1 VFEQD
6 TRSQTCAFQRD
17 NTWFLAEIKLRA
29 HSAKIFMDFIMKQ
42 LQLILFSSILL
53 AGCAT
58 QPQQNKLPDIEK
70 SLSAQYQQLDFS
82 VMAQTQDE
90 NISTAKNLDLQK
102 TLQIMLAHSPKVRIA
117 LSKLGIAEADQL
129 QAELISNPHISF
141 GGMKSDEGWTIET
154 GLSQPLLDWFTRPL
168 RRQLAEDQLI
178 TTQWRLQRDLQKL
191 ITNTS
196 RAYFSAVAAQQSL
209 MIEEQMYQATT
220 ARRELALSLWRA
232 GNMSENNFL
241 YYDNEL
247 NRSKQSL
254 EKRKQLAQQTKWK
267 LQGLIGLSPEQ
278 EVSIPNQL
286 PQLPDEEFSVTQLN
300 EIASSNRLNTKI
312 IQQQLALI
320 EKRKK
325 LLQQKNGWRDI
336 SLGINV
342 EKEPDGEKSF
352 GPEIELALPLFN
364 RSQGKIA
371 VLDANTKKWQAQLQQ
386 TKLDT
391 SIQIHTAISQM
402 QSAKQ
407 QLAIITQALQVAEKR
422 VALSNREVNFMLTS
436 PFELLMIKRQ
446 QIQLAQDYTQDL
458 NQYWQARSQL
468 ELAIGKALV
477 YNEPKVIEKNSEV
490 DHTEMDHS
498 KMDHD
503 EMDHSK
509 MDHSNMN
516 HSDHQ
521 QNSHS
526 NHQEHD
532 HD

>member
-1 VFEQD
+1 
-6 TRSQTCAFQRD
+6 
-17 NTWFLAEIKLRA
+17 
-29 HSAKIFMDFIMKQ
+29 MKQ

-70 SLSAQYQQLDFS
+70 SLSEHYQQLDFS
-82 VMAQTQDE
+82 VLTQTPTSQPSASDPNGE
-90 NISTAKNLDLQK
+90 ISLQAA
-102 TLQIMLAHSPKVRIA
+102 LQTMLVHSPKVRIA

-129 QAELISNPHISF
+129 QAELINNPHISF
-141 GGMKSDEGWTIET
+141 GGMKSDEGWKIET

-168 RRQLAEDQLI
+168 RRQLAEDQLL
-178 TTQWRLQRDLQKL
+178 TTQWQLQRDIQTL
-191 ITNTS
+191 IAKTS
-196 RAYFSAVAAQQSL
+196 RTYFSAVAAHQVL
-209 MIEEQMYQATT
+209 MIEEQMYQATL

-241 YYDNEL
+241 YYDNEF

-254 EKRKQLAQQTKWK
+254 EKRKQAAQQAKWK
-267 LQGLIGLSPEQ
+267 LQGLIGLSPDQ
-278 EVSIPNQL
+278 AVSIPNQL
-286 PQLPDEEFSVTQLN
+286 PQLPDEEFSVTKMN
-300 EIASSNRLNTKI
+300 EIASSNRLDTKI
-312 IQQQLALI
+312 IQQQLALV
-320 EKRKK
+320 EKHKQ

-336 SLGINV
+336 NLGIKA

-364 RSQGKIA
+364 RAQGKIA
-371 VLDANTKKWQAQLQQ
+371 ALDANAKKWQAQLQQ

-446 QIQLAQDYTQDL
+446 EIQLAQDYTQAL
-458 NQYWQARSQL
+458 NQYWQARSRL
-468 ELAIGKALV
+468 ELAIGKALA
-477 YNEPKVIEKNSEV
+477 YNEPKVIEQNSEV

-498 KMDHD
+498 KMH
-503 EMDHSK
+503 
-509 MDHSNMN
+509 HSNAKN
-516 HSDHQ
+516 SETDQAKHQ

-526 NHQEHD
+526 NHQEENHQEHD

>member
-1 VFEQD
+1 
-6 TRSQTCAFQRD
+6 
-17 NTWFLAEIKLRA
+17 
-29 HSAKIFMDFIMKQ
+29 MKQ

-70 SLSAQYQQLDFS
+70 SLSEHYQQLDFS
-82 VMAQTQDE
+82 VLTQTPTSQPSAS
-90 NISTAKNLDLQK
+90 NPNGAISLQAA
-102 TLQIMLAHSPKVRIA
+102 LQTMLMHSPKVRIA

-129 QAELISNPHISF
+129 QAELINNPHISF

-154 GLSQPLLDWFTRPL
+154 GLSQPLMDWLTRPL
-168 RRQLAEDQLI
+168 RRHVAAEELLAA
-178 TTQWRLQRDLQKL
+178 QWQLQRDIQTL
-191 ITNTS
+191 IANTS
-196 RAYFSAVAAQQSL
+196 SAYFSAVAAHQAL
-209 MIEEQMYQATT
+209 IIEEQMYEATL

-241 YYDNEL
+241 YYDNEF

-254 EKRKQLAQQTKWK
+254 EKRKQAAQQAKWK
-267 LQGLIGLSPEQ
+267 LQGLIGLLPGQ

-286 PQLPDEEFSVTQLN
+286 PQLPNEEFSVTQLN
-300 EIASSNRLNTKI
+300 KIASSNRLDTKI
-312 IQQQLALI
+312 IQQQLALV
-320 EKRKK
+320 EKRKQ
-325 LLQQKNGWRDI
+325 LLQEKNGWRDI
-336 SLGINV
+336 NLGINA
-342 EKEPDGEKSF
+342 EREPDGEKSF

-364 RSQGKIA
+364 RAQGKIA
-371 VLDANTKKWQAQLQQ
+371 ALDTNAKKWQAQLEQHH
-386 TKLDT
+386 LNT
-391 SIQIHTAISQM
+391 SIQIHTAMSQM

-422 VALSNREVNFMLTS
+422 VALSNREVNFMLSS

-446 QIQLAQDYTQDL
+446 EIQLAQDYTQAL
-458 NQYWQARSQL
+458 NQYWQARSRL
-468 ELAIGKALV
+468 ELAIGKALA
-477 YNEPKVIEKNSEV
+477 YNEPKVTEQNSEV

-498 KMDHD
+498 KMDH
-503 EMDHSK
+503 SK
-509 MDHSNMN
+509 MD

-526 NHQEHD
+526 NHQEENHQEHD